1 MPAQPNQRKELEDAL
16 SKRILVIDGAMGTTI
31 RGYGLTE
38 ADTRGERFA
47 DAPKDLK
54 NNGDILSLTRPDVI
68 GDIHRRFIVAGA
80 DIIETNTFSGSSIA
94 QSEFFVEDPRE
105 TGKGRKDP
113 AFYQGVMDDQFLR
126 DLAWD
131 INYESARLCRI
142 WADNI
147 GTDTGRKR
155 YVAGAIGPL
164 TVSLSVSPDADD
176 AGFRV
181 VTFDQVVEDYKRQTR
196 ALIAGGSD
204 IILVETIFDALNA
217 KAALVAVQQVFAED
231 KIELP
236 ISISAAV
243 GLGGETMISAQKVE
257 AFFNAVRNVNP
268 LSVGLN
274 CSLGPD
280 KLRPFLAELA
290 SKADTFVSAYPNAGM
305 PNPLSPTGF
314 DLDPHHM
321 GEFMTDFGT
330 NHLMNIAGGCCGNTP
345 DHIAAIAKAVERI
358 EPRPIPKIEPRLRLS
373 GSDAFTLEKNA
384 NYLMIGERTNVA
396 GSPKFAKLIKE
407 GKLDEAVS
415 VARQQVENGA
425 NVIDI
430 CMDEGLIDGVEMMTR
445 YLQIIGSEPEI
456 AKVPFMVDSSK
467 WEVIEAGLK
476 CLQGKGI
483 VNSISLKE
491 GEEAFKDR
499 ARTVKQYGAATVVM
513 AFDEQG
519 QAATYEDKIRICE
532 RAYRILVDE
541 VGFNPED
548 IIFDPNILTVATGM
562 EEHNNYAMD
571 FFNATRWIKEN
582 LPGAKVS
589 GGVSNI
595 SFSFRGNNKVREAMH
610 AAFLYHAI
618 KAGMDMGIVNAG
630 MLELYEE
637 VPKELLEK
645 VEDVLLN
652 RRPDATEILVDYAE
666 QFKGQTGAKKQ
677 EADLSWREAPVAK
690 RLEHALLRG
699 ITDFID
705 EDTQEALDQL
715 AIPLKVIE
723 GPLMDGMSVVGDLFG
738 AGKMFLPQVVK
749 SARVMKKSV
758 AYLQPFMEAE
768 KAAKAR
774 ARELL
779 VEAAEKTVE
788 ALASGGTI
796 TLTEGFVYTPQPS
809 LNVEERRLEI
819 QFAADLSADLE
830 LTAKAYEA
838 QFGNVLDR
846 NNVQELSPEYAATRE
861 SRQKWSIA
869 TLEPAGAF
877 IDWLYHKRLRELP
890 ADSLIVFNAGGQGSG
905 KTTATKKLAN
915 HQEIGLI
922 MDGTLQNLA
931 RSEAHV
937 EAAFTHGHGV
947 EIRFVYCPW
956 PQAVENMVHRA
967 MEETGGRIVP
977 LSRSSKGHFQSA
989 RSTLT
994 LVKEYQHLIRFRLLV
1009 VDNSIFTTPVIR
1021 DAGWLEAH
1029 LHNSVADLANQGDT
1043 LLRNLFERHAEDP
1056 RYTNEVRSGFLQ
1068 DGILAEEVRPGS
1080 RSDIAVPPGSGSAT
1094 TADSGSPD
1102 GQQQKRLT
1110 VSDLLPAEA
1119 AQKGAPTIVLATVK
1133 GDVHD
1138 IGKNIVGV
1146 VLACNGFRVIDL
1158 GVMVACD
1165 KILDAAKNENADII
1179 GLSGLITPS
1188 LDEMV
1193 HVASEMERTGFS
1205 LPLLIGGA
1213 TTSAAH
1219 TAIKIAPK
1227 YKEPVV
1233 HVVDASRSVPV
1244 MTALLSKDQRA
1255 GFVDS
1260 HNQRYEKLRSD
1271 FANKNEAA
1279 KLIPL
1284 AEAQTKKFDC
1294 DWATQEIAVP
1304 KTLGITTFDPLPI
1317 ETVRPFIDWSPFFH
1331 TWELRGR
1338 WMPEEQ
1344 IFRSALAEF
1353 QEQVGIEA
1361 AKLFTDANAIL
1372 DRVIAEGQFQI
1383 RACYGF
1389 HPANS
1394 IGDDIEV
1401 YTDESRKEIACVYH
1415 TLRQQMVKK
1424 DKPNFAL
1431 ADYIAPKE
1439 SGRTDYIGGFCVGV
1453 HGADEFADTY
1463 KAAHDDY
1470 TSIMIKAVADRLA
1483 EATAEYLH
1491 LQARINWGFEKPDD
1505 LTNEDLIKERYRG
1518 IRPAPGYP
1526 SQPDHTEKPILFS
1539 LLDATEHTGV
1549 TLTESMAMHPGSAVS
1564 GLYFGHP
1571 EARYFA
1577 TGKLNKDQVEDYAAR
1592 KGVTVE
1598 FAEKWLGPWLAY

>member
-1 MPAQPNQRKELEDAL
+1 MMRLCELEKRIDPCYPTLRMSAQPNARQELTEAL
-16 SKRILVIDGAMGTTI
+16 QKRILVIDGAMGTTI

-38 ADTRGERFA
+38 ADTRGERFK

-54 NNGDILSLTRPDVI
+54 NNGDILSITRPDVI
-68 GDIHRRFIVAGA
+68 GDIHRRFLVAGA

-94 QSEFFVEDPRE
+94 QSEFFKEDPRE

-113 AFYQGVMDDQFLR
+113 AFYHEVMEDQFLR

-131 INYESARLCRI
+131 INYESTRLCRV

-147 GTDTGRKR
+147 GSDTGRKR
-155 YVAGAIGPL
+155 YVAGALGPL

-181 VTFDQVVEDYKRQTR
+181 VTFDQVVEDYKRQAR
-196 ALIAGGSD
+196 AMIAGGAD
-204 IILVETIFDALNA
+204 ILLVETIFDALNA
-217 KAALVAVQQVFAED
+217 KAAIVAIQQVFLED
-231 KIELP
+231 KLELP
-236 ISISAAV
+236 LAVSAAV

-257 AFFNAVRNVNP
+257 ALWNAVRAANP
-268 LSVGLN
+268 LFVGLN

-280 KLRPFLAELA
+280 KMRPFLSELA
-290 SKADTFVSAYPNAGM
+290 AKADTFVSAYPNAGM

-314 DLDPHHM
+314 DLEPVHM
-321 GEFMTDFGT
+321 GEYLTDFGSS
-330 NHLMNIAGGCCGNTP
+330 HLVNIAGGCCGNTP
-345 DHIAAIAKAVERI
+345 DHIAAIAKAVEKL
-358 EPRPIPKIEPRLRLS
+358 EPRPIPKIEPLMRLS
-373 GSDAFTLEKNA
+373 GTEAFTLEKNS

-407 GKLDEAVS
+407 NKLEEAVA

-425 NVIDI
+425 NVIDV

-445 YLQIIGSEPEI
+445 FLQLIGSEPEI
-456 AKVPFMVDSSK
+456 AKVPVMVDSSK

-491 GEEAFKDR
+491 GEELFKER
-499 ARTVKQYGAATVVM
+499 ARTVKRYGAATVVM

-541 VGFNPED
+541 VDFNPED

-562 EEHNNYAMD
+562 EEHNNYALD
-571 FFNATRWIKEN
+571 FINATRWIKQN

-610 AAFLYHAI
+610 SAFLYHTI

-630 MLELYEE
+630 MLEVYEE
-637 VPKELLEK
+637 VPKDLLEK

-652 RRPDATEILVDYAE
+652 RRDDATEILVDFAE

-705 EDTQEALDQL
+705 QDTQEALDQL
-715 AIPLKVIE
+715 KGIPLKVIE

-758 AYLQPFMEAE
+758 AYLQPFMEIE

-779 VEAAEKTVE
+779 VEAAEQTVT
-788 ALASGGTI
+788 ALNTGGAV
-796 TLTEGFVYTPQPS
+796 TLGDGFSYLPS
-809 LNVEERRLEI
+809 PGLSLDERRFEI
-819 QFAADLSADLE
+819 QFASETAADLS
-830 LTAKAYEA
+830 LTAKRYDAIAE
-838 QFGNVLDR
+838 GTLDITK
-846 NNVQELSPEYAATRE
+846 VQSLSPEFVIAPEKWGAATRAPAE
-861 SRQKWSIA
+861 AFLRWKSGEKPA
-869 TLEPAGAF
+869 PAKAEPSTEN
-877 IDWLYHKRLRELP
+877 L
-890 ADSLIVFNAGGQGSG
+890 
-905 KTTATKKLAN
+905 TAA
-915 HQEIGLI
+915 
-922 MDGTLQNLA
+922 
-931 RSEAHV
+931 
-937 EAAFTHGHGV
+937 
-947 EIRFVYCPW
+947 
-956 PQAVENMVHRA
+956 
-967 MEETGGRIVP
+967 
-977 LSRSSKGHFQSA
+977 
-989 RSTLT
+989 
-994 LVKEYQHLIRFRLLV
+994 
-1009 VDNSIFTTPVIR
+1009 
-1021 DAGWLEAH
+1021 
-1029 LHNSVADLANQGDT
+1029 
-1043 LLRNLFERHAEDP
+1043 
-1056 RYTNEVRSGFLQ
+1056 
-1068 DGILAEEVRPGS
+1068 
-1080 RSDIAVPPGSGSAT
+1080 
-1094 TADSGSPD
+1094 
-1102 GQQQKRLT
+1102 
-1110 VSDLLPAEA
+1110 DLLPAEA
-1119 AQKGAPTIVLATVK
+1119 AQKGAATIVLATVK

-1165 KILDAAKNENADII
+1165 KILEAAKNEDADII

-1193 HVASEMERTGFS
+1193 HVAKEMQRLGLK

-1219 TAIKIAPK
+1219 TAIKIAPN
-1227 YKEPVV
+1227 YSEPIV

-1244 MTALLSKDQRA
+1244 MTALLSEDQRA
-1255 GFVDS
+1255 GFVESNDK
-1260 HNQRYEKLRSD
+1260 RYQKLRED
-1271 FANKNEAA
+1271 FAAKDEAG

-1284 AEAQTKKFDC
+1284 AEARRLAYKS
-1294 DWATQEIAVP
+1294 DWATVDIATP
-1304 KTLGITTFDPLPI
+1304 SFLGTKIFDPLPI
-1317 ETVRPFIDWSPFFH
+1317 EDLRAYIDWSPFFH

-1338 WMPEEQ
+1338 WNPEDQ
-1344 IFRSALAEF
+1344 VFKSALAEF
-1353 QEQVGIEA
+1353 QDQVGAEA
-1361 AKLFTDANAIL
+1361 AKLYVDANAIL
-1372 DRVIAEGQFQI
+1372 DRVIKEGHFTV
-1383 RACYGF
+1383 RAMYGF
-1389 HPANS
+1389 YPANS

-1401 YTDESRKEIACVYH
+1401 YTDESRSDVACVFH
-1415 TLRQQMVKK
+1415 TLRQQIVKK
-1424 DKPNFAL
+1424 DTPNYAL
-1431 ADYIAPKE
+1431 SDFVAPKD
-1439 SGRTDYIGGFCVGV
+1439 SGRADYIGGFCVGV
-1453 HGADEFADTY
+1453 HGADEYADTF
-1463 KAAHDDY
+1463 KAALDDY
-1470 TSIMIKAVADRLA
+1470 TSIMVKAVADRLA

-1491 LQARINWGFEKPDD
+1491 KQARVAWGYETAADFSNDE
-1505 LTNEDLIKERYRG
+1505 LIRERYRG

-1526 SQPDHTEKPILFS
+1526 SQPDHTEKPVLFD
-1539 LLDATEHTGV
+1539 LMDATAKTGV
-1549 TLTESMAMHPGSAVS
+1549 TLTESMAMHPGAAVS

-1577 TGKLNKDQVEDYAAR
+1577 TGKLNKDQVSDYAAR
-1592 KGVTVE
+1592 KGVSLE
-1598 FAEKWLGPWLAY
+1598 YAERWLGPWLAY